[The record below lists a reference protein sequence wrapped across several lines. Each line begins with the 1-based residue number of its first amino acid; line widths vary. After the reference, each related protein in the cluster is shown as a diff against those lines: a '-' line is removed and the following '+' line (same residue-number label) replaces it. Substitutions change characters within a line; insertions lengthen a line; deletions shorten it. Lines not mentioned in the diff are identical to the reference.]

1 MTGNGQQWKEPIVIE
16 MVSQEEYEAMSKYER
31 EDYLMNLTT
40 EQYETMEIYGGLNGI
55 TSKHDY
61 KLKSLEKRCEWTE
74 KTVKNSFDEYC
85 IGLANIPLEDR
96 PFLEQKVPRALDMMG
111 KYILDSADVE
121 SERKLEYSFYMNEQ
135 QYAKRSIAKGTI
147 PFDPIEALS
156 VFENGRTL
164 QDQVKYEDRM
174 DYLINLIDLDNMSY
188 KQRRKMISTLLLEK
202 DNPESYLQE
211 DMQKLYDSM
220 LESPALKKESNRDI
234 FEYMIQGLTETDMA
248 KEIGCTRQNISEKI
262 KRIIEDL

>member
-1 MTGNGQQWKEPIVIE
+1 MTENGQQWKEPIVIE

-74 KTVKNSFDEYC
+74 KTVENSFDEYC

-111 KYILDSADVE
+111 KYILKSRDVQSGVTLE
-121 SERKLEYSFYMNEQ
+121 EYSFYDDEFE
-135 QYAKRSIAKGTI
+135 YAKRSISKSTI

-164 QDQVKYEDRM
+164 QDPVKYEDRM
-174 DYLINLIDLDNMSY
+174 DYLINLIDLDNMNY

-220 LESPALKKESNRDI
+220 LETLKKEDDKKI
-234 FEYMIQGLTETDMA
+234 FEYMVNGLTESEMA
-248 KEIGCTRQNISEKI
+248 EKFGCTQRNIGLKI
-262 KRIIEDL
+262 KRIVDSM

>member
-1 MTGNGQQWKEPIVIE
+1 MTENGQQWKEPIVIE

-74 KTVKNSFDEYC
+74 KTVENSFDEYC

-111 KYILDSADVE
+111 TYILE
-121 SERKLEYSFYMNEQ
+121 SQGITSPVKLEEYPFYKTEQ
-135 QYAKRSIAKGTI
+135 QYGDRSIAKSTI

-164 QDQVKYEDRM
+164 QDPVKYEDRM
-174 DYLINLIDLDNMSY
+174 DYLINLIDLDNMNY

-220 LESPALKKESNRDI
+220 LGTLKKEDDKKI
-234 FEYMIQGLTETDMA
+234 FEYMVNGLTL
-248 KEIGCTRQNISEKI
+248 S
-262 KRIIEDL
+262 